1 MDFSLFSDPLEGDF
15 LGLAEHLACSAGRS
29 LVAKTLVDTC
39 GLDEAA
45 GARAIEA
52 VTPERVSTAPWT
64 PALGAVRMALARA
77 PSPDVWPFIAGQ
89 LQTALFLVG
98 ALDVVDVA
106 FAGVRPLAVAGETM
120 AAGRWVI
127 RGEGKSLAV
136 DGDSGRVRRT
146 FVRQGTDGEA
156 VVWAAD
162 PARVIRFGDMA
173 AAVFSDAD
181 WMEHWL
187 PDTVRGRI
195 APDRAL
201 RSALIG
207 RAADLLLERS
217 PAYYLWIAAVLREVA
232 PLVPDSAGT
241 QSQSFPLW
249 PGHIQVSQATL
260 IGMLIAL
267 VHECSHQYFHMA
279 LWNGPIADTDA
290 PLLPS
295 VLARRVRPI
304 EKVLLGFHA
313 FGNVLLALRPIRAA
327 LNGDEVAEFDEQW
340 RCTLDIVAGL
350 DQCLSPA
357 WERWLNANGRA
368 LYLPLRQRLKAE
380 GLLPA

>member
-15 LGLAEHLACSAGRS
+15 LSLAEHVTCSAARA
-29 LVAKTLVDTC
+29 LVAMTRAATD
-39 GLDEAA
+39 GLDARSAEIAIAA
-45 GARAIEA
+45 LK
-52 VTPERVSTAPWT
+52 PERVSTSPWT
-64 PALGAVRMALARA
+64 PALGAVRMALARNPA
-77 PSPDVWPFIAGQ
+77 PEARPAFVGQ
-89 LQTALFLVG
+89 WRMALFLMG
-98 ALDVVDVA
+98 ALDAVECA
-106 FAGVRPLAVAGETM
+106 FAGGRPLAIAGETLS
-120 AAGRWVI
+120 ASRWII
-127 RGEGKSLAV
+127 RCEGSELTV
-136 DGDSGRVRRT
+136 DGDGDRVRRT
-146 FVRQGTDGEA
+146 IARRGTDGEA
-156 VVWAAD
+156 LVWAAD

-173 AAVFSDAD
+173 AAVFSDTD

-187 PDTVRGRI
+187 PETVRAPI
-195 APDRAL
+195 APDRAT

-207 RAADLLLERS
+207 RAANLFLESS

-260 IGMLIAL
+260 VGMLIVL

-279 LWNGPIADTDA
+279 LWNGPIARSDA
-290 PLLPS
+290 PPLPS
-295 VLARRVRPI
+295 ILTRRARPI

-327 LNGDEVAEFDEQW
+327 LDGDDIAEFDAEW
-340 RCTLDIVAGL
+340 RWTMDIVAGL
-350 DQCLSPA
+350 DQSLSPA
-357 WERWLNANGRA
+357 WECWLDASGQS
-368 LYLPLRQRLKAE
+368 LYLPLRRRLAAE